1 VLADYRIS
9 KGMRVLTVTA
19 TRRLAIVHSGRP
31 ALDSR
36 DARNQA
42 KAEARPAGALAVMAL
57 IRWEGDTR
65 GMLVRVSRDEPLR
78 VDHATGEAVLRRA
91 LEGKRATPHPHSTVI
106 ALSLHDD
113 DPAFVEGW
121 CVRLGRKAPDAGM
134 RAVAA
139 LGISHLARRFGT
151 MSPEAAE
158 LVRELAR
165 DKELRATHPQLVEA
179 AARRLERSAR

>member
-1 VLADYRIS
+1 
-9 KGMRVLTVTA
+9 
-19 TRRLAIVHSGRP
+19 
-31 ALDSR
+31 
-36 DARNQA
+36 
-42 KAEARPAGALAVMAL
+42 
-57 IRWEGDTR
+57 
-65 GMLVRVSRDEPLR
+65 MLVRVSRDEPLR
-78 VDHATGEAVLRRA
+78 VDHATGDAVLRRA
-91 LEGKRATPHPHSTVI
+91 IEGKRARPHPHSTVI

-151 MSPEAAE
+151 VSPEAAE

-165 DKELRATHPQLVEA
+165 DKELRTTHPQLVEA
-179 AARRLERSAR
+179 AARRLERSGW

>member
-1 VLADYRIS
+1 
-9 KGMRVLTVTA
+9 
-19 TRRLAIVHSGRP
+19 
-31 ALDSR
+31 
-36 DARNQA
+36 
-42 KAEARPAGALAVMAL
+42 MAL
-57 IRWEGDTR
+57 TRWMAR
-65 GMLVRVSRDEPLR
+65 RYSGMLVRVSRDEPLR
-78 VDHATGEAVLRRA
+78 ADHAIGDAVLRRA

-121 CVRLGRKAPDAGM
+121 CVRLGRRAPDAGM

-151 MSPEAAE
+151 VSPEAAE

-165 DKELRATHPQLVEA
+165 DKELRTTHPQLVEA
-179 AARRLERSAR
+179 AVRRLERSAR